1 MEFGTYEIAKIYAV
15 AYNGTILPNITLDK
29 EAAVDYNDSVVID
42 ESEL

>member
-15 AYNGTILPNITLDK
+15 AYNGTILPNIALDK

-42 ESEL
+42 GSY